1 MAPNP
6 HKLTLSKDAFS
17 PSSEGQNSNSNDD
30 YPSQVKLVISG
41 SAGGKAVDSLA
52 VDWRQNGFGKEKG
65 KTTLSGIIYELGHG
79 EKADPALEG
88 FSVANEAPG
97 NVPLTLIHPLVKG
110 VDGGFPPVN
119 TSPQHAYFNFSFP
132 TITKA
137 EQIQGKENET
147 KWLAIFKEAS
157 QRSLTIELSLGGD
170 ESVREAV
177 EKLIGKAWDEEAER
191 AKAEGQDVNTTGAR
205 IIFG

>member
-17 PSSEGQNSNSNDD
+17 PSSEGQNGGSNE

-41 SAGGKAVDSLA
+41 SAGGKAVDLLA
-52 VDWRQNGFGKEKG
+52 IDWRQNGFGKNKG
-65 KTTLSGIIYELGHG
+65 KTTLSGIIYELSHG

-88 FSVANEAPG
+88 FSVANEAPD

-119 TSPQHAYFNFSFP
+119 TSPQHAYFNYSLP

-137 EQIQGKENET
+137 EQIQGENEQ
-147 KWLAIFKEAS
+147 KWLALFKEAS

-205 IIFG
+205 IIFGQC